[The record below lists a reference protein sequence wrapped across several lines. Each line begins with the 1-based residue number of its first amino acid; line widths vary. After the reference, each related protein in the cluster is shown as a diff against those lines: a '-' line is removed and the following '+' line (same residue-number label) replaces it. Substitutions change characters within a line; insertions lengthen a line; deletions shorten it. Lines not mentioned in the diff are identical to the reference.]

1 MKLEAPR
8 GRVGPRGLMLVCLAA
23 PLAACTTTPEQR
35 FAQECRGWGYVD
47 GSPAMARC
55 VQDERR
61 DAQKAAAQMPTGS
74 RYIPPSLG
82 HRAGLLRLLGPAR
95 HAA

>member
-1 MKLEAPR
+1 MKLEALI
-8 GRVGPRGLMLVCLAA
+8 GRTGPRWLVLACLAA

-35 FAQECRGWGYVD
+35 FAQECRGWGYLE

-61 DAQKAAAQMPTGS
+61 DAQKAAAQMATGS
-74 RYIPPSLG
+74 RYIPPSFQG
-82 HRAGLLRLLGPAR
+82 TGPR
-95 HAA
+95 CYDC